1 MNGEGWLGGTRRQRE
16 REERMEGDEFYYDED
31 DTGEEREKEN

>member
-1 MNGEGWLGGTRRQRE
+1 MAKAGWAERGDRE